1 MRIALAGLLLV
12 VVSGCD
18 CGPNISSARGD
29 LQVVPLALDF
39 GNRSPGSMNDLTLE
53 LTNTGNAPLS
63 LTNATL
69 EGDTRQAFMVG
80 MLPPT
85 LEAGAS
91 FTLNVR
97 YRAPM
102 TEGAD
107 GATLLIESNAST
119 SPQVRV
125 SILGRSL
132 RIFID
137 AGRPDAGTPDAGET
151 DAGEA
156 DAGTPDAGEPDAGE
170 PDAGTPDAGVR
181 DAGFFDP
188 DAGPDDAGCY
198 PRIPTGTS
206 SVTYQ
211 VDIAHTGAQPN
222 DLLRLPLCRRWS
234 RDLGGAAG
242 YPVVADGRVYVV
254 SHTNQAG
261 YGNLLWALDQ
271 FTGAVVWGP
280 VDLGG
285 TYWWA
290 AAAYDNGRVFAI
302 NASGFM
308 TTVDAA
314 SGAVLWARQV
324 PGQYSCDSAPTAANG
339 LVYTGAAGSGGTVYA
354 LNAGDGGVRWTMPV
368 ANGNT
373 SSPAVT
379 PNGVFVSYACNQAW
393 GFNPS
398 TGAQL
403 WHHSGACSG
412 GGGKNV
418 AAYQGRIFTRDFMGN
433 LMLGATT
440 GLELGTYSS
449 RFIPAFSGDVAF
461 TTPGTS
467 VRALRLDGGSI
478 AWTFD
483 AGTET
488 INTAPIVVGPHVI
501 VASGQHLFAVNV
513 IDGSLASSFA
523 VSGVR
528 TPDEQNVSNPLAGF
542 AAADGMLFVPVGNG
556 VEAY

>member
-1 MRIALAGLLLV
+1 MRIILAGLLLVV

-39 GNRSPGSMNDLTLE
+39 GNRAPGSMNDLTLE
-53 LTNTGNAPLS
+53 LTNTGNAPLT
-63 LTNATL
+63 LANAQL
-69 EGDTRQAFMVG
+69 EGDTRRAFSVG
-80 MLPPT
+80 MLPAT

-97 YRAPM
+97 YAAPAM
-102 TEGAD
+102 EGAD

-125 SILGRSL
+125 SVLGRSL
-132 RIFID
+132 RIVVD
-137 AGRPDAGTPDAGET
+137 SGTPDAG
-151 DAGEA
+151 A
-156 DAGTPDAGEPDAGE
+156 PDAGEPDAGI
-170 PDAGTPDAGVR
+170 PDAGPR

-198 PRIPTGTS
+198 PRIPSGTS
-206 SVTYQ
+206 SVAYQ
-211 VDIAHTGAQPN
+211 IDIAHTGAQPN
-222 DLLRLPLCRRWS
+222 DQLRLPLCRRWS

-254 SHTNQAG
+254 SHTNQGG

-271 FTGAVVWGP
+271 FTGAVLWGP

-308 TTVDAA
+308 TAVNA
-314 SGAVLWARQV
+314 SNGSLLWARQV
-324 PGQYSCDSAPTAANG
+324 PGQSSCDSAPTASNG

-354 LNAGDGGVRWTMPV
+354 LNAGDGGVRWSMSV

-379 PNGVFVSYACNQAW
+379 ANGVFVSYACNQAW
-393 GFNPS
+393 GFNPT
-398 TGAQL
+398 TGTQL
-403 WHHSGACSG
+403 WHHTSSCSG

-418 AAYQGRIFTRDFMGN
+418 AAYQGRIFTRDSMGN
-433 LMLGATT
+433 LMLDATS

-449 RFIPAFSGDVAF
+449 RTIPAFSGDVAF
-461 TTPGTS
+461 TTGTS
-467 VRALRLDGGSI
+467 VRALRLTGASI

-488 INTAPIVVGPHVI
+488 ITTAPIVVGPHVI

-513 IDGSLASSFA
+513 SDGSLASSFA

-528 TPDEQNVSNPLAGF
+528 APDEQNVSDPLAGF